1 MYNRY
6 LISNIQIVNEGEV
19 FVGNVLIGQ
28 EKILAVIRG
37 ELTEGNE
44 YQSFEKIDGKGM
56 YLFPGVIDDHVH
68 FREPGLTQKGDIYS
82 ESKAAVAGGVTSFMD
97 MPNTIPA
104 ATSLEILEDK
114 FSIASE
120 KSFANYSFYLG
131 ATTGNAAEIRKV
143 DTGRVCGLKLFLGS
157 STGNLLVSDERTLA
171 EIFAESPLTIAAH
184 CEDDALIKK
193 NLDYYKGI
201 YGAELNVKHHPL
213 IRSAEACYKS
223 SARAVELAVKYQA
236 RLHLLHLTTAK
247 ETGLLGNTIS
257 PAQKKITGEV
267 CIHHLAFTDEDYEST
282 SNFLKVNPAI
292 KTKNDRDALFEAMLN
307 NKIDVIA
314 TDHAPHLKDE
324 KTAKYADAPSG
335 APMIQHSLPMMLEF
349 YHKKMIPLEKI
360 VEKMCHSP
368 AEIFGIKRRGF
379 IREGYY
385 ADLIIADL
393 HQETTVSRSSIFYKC
408 GWSPL
413 EGFRFHSSIVA
424 TFVNGK
430 PVFYKGEFDEN
441 ARGKPLVF
449 NK

>member
-1 MYNRY
+1 MYSRY

-19 FVGNVLIGQ
+19 FTGNVVIGQ

-37 ELTEGNE
+37 ERTEDNE
-44 YQSFEKIDGKGM
+44 YQSYKKIDGKGM

-104 ATSLEILEDK
+104 ATSLDILEEK
-114 FSIASE
+114 FRIASE
-120 KSFANYSFYLG
+120 KSLANYSFYLG
-131 ATTGNAAEIRKV
+131 ASTGNAGELRKA
-143 DTGRVCGLKLFLGS
+143 DAGRVCGLKLFLGS
-157 STGNLLVSDERTLA
+157 STGNMLVNDERALA

-193 NLDYYKGI
+193 NLDYFKGI
-201 YGAELNVKHHPL
+201 YGTDLNVKYHPL
-213 IRSAEACYKS
+213 IRSAEACYSS
-223 SARAVELAVKYQA
+223 SARAVELALKYQS

-247 ETGLLGNTIS
+247 ETGLLGNSIP

-267 CIHHLAFTDEDYEST
+267 CIHHLAFTDEDYKSGG
-282 SNFLKVNPAI
+282 NFLKVNPAI
-292 KTKNDRDALFEAMLN
+292 KTKNDRDALFEALLN

-324 KTAKYADAPSG
+324 KMRKYADAPSG

-349 YHKKMIPLEKI
+349 YHKKMITLEI
-360 VEKMCHSP
+360 IAEKMCHTP
-368 AEIFGIKRRGF
+368 AEIFGINRRGF

-385 ADLIIADL
+385 ADLVIADL
-393 HQETTVSRSSIFYKC
+393 QQETTANSSNTFYKC
-408 GWSPL
+408 GWSLL

-424 TFVNGK
+424 TFVNGN